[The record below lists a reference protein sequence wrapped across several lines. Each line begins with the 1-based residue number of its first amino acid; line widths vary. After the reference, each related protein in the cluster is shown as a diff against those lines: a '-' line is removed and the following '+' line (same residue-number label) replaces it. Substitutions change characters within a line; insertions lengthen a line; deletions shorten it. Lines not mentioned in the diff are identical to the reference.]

1 MRRTV
6 VLWLL
11 LCAWLPVAAQQ
22 VQAATQQVRVSV
34 RDSTVIKQLFF
45 NGLRDKLNEDYSRGL
60 LSFGKIVAIDPVNA
74 AAYYEI
80 ALLNYRMDNL
90 GEAEIAIRKAVAIDK
105 GNMWYWKLLAEFDKR
120 KGNMTDLVRVFDQ
133 LIALVPDEDTY
144 YFDRSNALLLQGK
157 RQEAL
162 AGYDLIE
169 EKFGASPALAEA
181 RERAT
186 GERPSQPGQE
196 DLLTGD
202 PVARAKGFLAKNDF
216 KSAAAVLESVAVNYQ
231 DDPLFLALYGDVLF
245 ENGELPA
252 ALIYYQKA
260 LKLTDQLYGVW
271 EKVINIHILLGEYKQ
286 MIAIGD
292 AALAVYPNQ
301 AILYYYMAFALHRE
315 LQNEKALTYI
325 KTALQLDGDNNSLQA
340 LIVALQAEI
349 FIDENKLADAD
360 AAFKKAVDL
369 DPENY
374 LIVNNYA
381 YYLALTGKQ
390 LAKAE
395 SLIGLAATILP
406 ADASVADTYAFVLFK
421 RAKYALARTWAEKA
435 LQNNEA
441 ENSVYLEHY
450 GDILFFL
457 GETEN
462 AVIQW
467 QKSKDAG
474 NDAALLNRKI
484 NEKKYFK

>member
-1 MRRTV
+1 MKRVV

-11 LCAWLPVAAQQ
+11 LAAVLPVAAQQ
-22 VQAATQQVRVSV
+22 VVVSA
-34 RDSTVIKQLFF
+34 RDSLAIKQLFF
-45 NGLRDKLNEDYSRGL
+45 DGLRNKLNEDYSRGL
-60 LSFGKIVAIDPVNA
+60 SSFGKIVAIDPGNA

-80 ALLNYRMDNL
+80 ALLNYRLDLMN
-90 GEAEIAIRKAVAIDK
+90 EAVIAIKKAVAIDD
-105 GNMWYWKLLAEFDKR
+105 NNIWYWKLLAELDKR
-120 KGNMTDLVRVFDQ
+120 NGNMADLVGVFDR
-133 LIALVPDEDTY
+133 LIALVPDEDSY
-144 YFDRSNALLLQGK
+144 YFDRSSALLLQGK
-157 RQEAL
+157 KQEAL
-162 AGYDLIE
+162 QGYNLIE
-169 EKFGASPALAEA
+169 KKFGSSAALTEA

-186 GERPSQPGQE
+186 GLQSPQPEQN
-196 DLLTGD
+196 DALTAD
-202 PVARAKGFLAKNDF
+202 PVARAKAFLAKNDF
-216 KSAAAVLESVAVNYQ
+216 KSAAREMESVAGSYE

-245 ENGELPA
+245 ENGNLPA
-252 ALIYYQKA
+252 ALACYQKA

-286 MIAIGD
+286 MIEVGD

-315 LQNEKALTYI
+315 MQNEKGLAYI
-325 KTALQLDGDNNSLQA
+325 KTAMQLDGDNRSLRA
-340 LIVALQAEI
+340 LIMALQAEI
-349 FIDENKLADAD
+349 LMDENKLADAD
-360 AAFKKAVDL
+360 AAFNKAVSL

-374 LIVNNYA
+374 LIVNSYA
-381 YYLALTGKQ
+381 FYLALTGKQ

-395 SLIGLAATILP
+395 SLIELAAVVLP

-421 RAKYALARTWAEKA
+421 RGKYALAKIWIEKA
-435 LQNNEA
+435 LKNNAA

-457 GETEN
+457 GEKEL
-462 AVIQW
+462 AVRQW

-474 NDAALLNRKI
+474 NDSVLLNQKI